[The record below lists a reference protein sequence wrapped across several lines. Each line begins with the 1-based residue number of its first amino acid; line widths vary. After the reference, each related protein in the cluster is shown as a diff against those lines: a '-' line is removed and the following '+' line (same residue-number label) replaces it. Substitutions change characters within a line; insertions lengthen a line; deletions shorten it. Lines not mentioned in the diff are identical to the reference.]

1 MSVLGNAMRYVTA
14 TVDATVVTPVA
25 SRLANSVANPY
36 VLSYFIWEYIKRL
49 TPQRAR
55 DLTRLLSTAVSDA
68 VEVLGAEQAKQ
79 LGVSTKRL
87 QDHLVKAT
95 VSPQGRDVLLNA
107 VATAAKA
114 AQALNTP
121 ETKAAT
127 LQLFETFQSFVD
139 FFASPDGRHVI
150 ATAGECVTK
159 ACEVAASPEAS
170 VLLAEV
176 ATNICHALEVEALR
190 RRAEQEEKTATADSS
205 SGAAEEEEEEK
216 PSPSSSAADTSF
228 ETESTMSDL
237 SLPPTRHRHG
247 DSAAARLKEKSATRS
262 ARIEKDVLLKMGV
275 DPTMIAEIQ
284 RVLDRLRE
292 EEEQAAAAAAAP
304 TQAADD
310 ESAATD
316 QEDVEDDDSNISSA
330 FGEDV
335 EDDDSNISSAFG
347 VRSGDLPPPPPEPT
361 PAVET
366 RQEGDAEEVILP
378 EWHPDSVR
386 QSLRRRHVASEERIA
401 RRHTFDD
408 QTREMAAVLS
418 RRRIVHGDLQPADY
432 VACRAISMVLI
443 TAMGIFFF
451 MLAIYL
457 ARTLWLLS

>member
-330 FGEDV
+330 FG
-335 EDDDSNISSAFG
+335 

-443 TAMGIFFF
+443 TAMGVFFC

>member
-1 MSVLGNAMRYVTA
+1 MRYVTA

-25 SRLANSVANPY
+25 TRLANSVANPY

-68 VEVLGAEQAKQ
+68 VEVLGAEQAQQ
-79 LGVSTKRL
+79 LGASTKRL

-107 VATAAKA
+107 VATAAKT

-121 ETKAAT
+121 ETRAAT

-139 FFASPDGRHVI
+139 FFASTDGRHVI
-150 ATAGECVTK
+150 AAAGECVTK

-190 RRAEQEEKTATADSS
+190 RH
-205 SGAAEEEEEEK
+205 AEEEEAEKEKEKSSNAENDQEK
-216 PSPSSSAADTSF
+216 PLASASPSSSAAETSF
-228 ETESTMSDL
+228 ETESTMSDM
-237 SLPPTRHRHG
+237 SLPPTTRPSRV
-247 DSAAARLKEKSATRS
+247 SAAARLKEKSATRS

-292 EEEQAAAAAAAP
+292 EEEQAAGSRSSAHSSGGGRDRGHGPGGHGGRRLEHLECVRCELRRPAATTAAAGAASRTEEGVRRRGRDSPRVASRLGAAVAASSPCCVGGARRAAP
-304 TQAADD
+304 HVRRPDARDGGRAVAPTGSPRRPAARL
-310 ESAATD
+310 T
-316 QEDVEDDDSNISSA
+316 
-330 FGEDV
+330 
-335 EDDDSNISSAFG
+335 
-347 VRSGDLPPPPPEPT
+347 
-361 PAVET
+361 
-366 RQEGDAEEVILP
+366 
-378 EWHPDSVR
+378 
-386 QSLRRRHVASEERIA
+386 
-401 RRHTFDD
+401 
-408 QTREMAAVLS
+408 LS
-418 RRRIVHGDLQPADY
+418 RAAPSRW
-432 VACRAISMVLI
+432 S
-443 TAMGIFFF
+443 
-451 MLAIYL
+451 
-457 ARTLWLLS
+457 